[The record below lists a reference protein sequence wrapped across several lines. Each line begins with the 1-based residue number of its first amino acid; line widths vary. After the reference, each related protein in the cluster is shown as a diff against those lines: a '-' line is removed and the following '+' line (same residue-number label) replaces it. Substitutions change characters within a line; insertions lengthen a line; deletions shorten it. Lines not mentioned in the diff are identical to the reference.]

1 MTDDEPHVV
10 TPPQYVRLGA
20 VLLAVERATTLDEA
34 RRAIHAL
41 PIETLAQVRAE
52 ERERAARVAER
63 LDGLPET
70 YHAPVFRHLIADAIR
85 AGGKP

>member
-1 MTDDEPHVV
+1 MSDNEETLEAKARAIVEYVLSTDRADAEFVV
-10 TPPQYVRLGA
+10 LTALEEA
-20 VLLAVERATTLDEA
+20 ALRATEA
-34 RRAIHAL
+34 A
-41 PIETLAQVRAE
+41 RAE

-70 YHAPVFRHLIADAIR
+70 YHAPVFRHMIADAIR